1 MSRTVKKN
9 VTVKSRTK
17 ALIGNFRRCTVKDV
31 HPHIKFI
38 MADDYVHN
46 WYFMMGAMVDT
57 DNRGEFSGDNEE
69 FLKGQFFGKIT
80 ATKVYPFGPP
90 EVEMLTPTGVF
101 PLNNNDF
108 CIDIG
113 KYHKE
118 NYPATLGMDGYTK
131 MIWSGLVGWRDLG
144 HGINLISGR
153 TPQNKQVE
161 MIRKASFESQ
171 AYNRKN
177 NAALVELFRGTEE
190 QKSAVNKVS
199 KKKKVDPAELTKDIE
214 QLKIEAPKSPR
225 KKVRAPK
232 VYRKKNND
240 ENDEDL

>member
-9 VTVKSRTK
+9 GTVKSRTK
-17 ALIGNFRRCTVKDV
+17 ALIGNFRRCTIKDV
-31 HPHIKFI
+31 HPHIKFNI
-38 MADDYVHN
+38 ADDNVHN

-90 EVEMLTPTGVF
+90 DVEMLTPTGVF

-144 HGINLISGR
+144 HGINLISGH

-190 QKSAVNKVS
+190 QKKEEKKVS
-199 KKKKVDPAELTKDIE
+199 KKKKVDPVVELTKDTE

-225 KKVRAPK
+225 EKVRALK
-232 VYRKKNND
+232 VYGKKNND
-240 ENDEDL
+240 EDL

>member
-1 MSRTVKKN
+1 
-9 VTVKSRTK
+9 
-17 ALIGNFRRCTVKDV
+17 
-31 HPHIKFI
+31 
-38 MADDYVHN
+38 
-46 WYFMMGAMVDT
+46 
-57 DNRGEFSGDNEE
+57 
-69 FLKGQFFGKIT
+69 
-80 ATKVYPFGPP
+80 
-90 EVEMLTPTGVF
+90 
-101 PLNNNDF
+101 
-108 CIDIG
+108 
-113 KYHKE
+113 
-118 NYPATLGMDGYTK
+118 MDGYTK

-190 QKSAVNKVS
+190 QKEKKVS
-199 KKKKVDPAELTKDIE
+199 KKKKVDPADPADPAELTKDIE

-232 VYRKKNND
+232 VYEKKNSD
-240 ENDEDL
+240 ENDENL